1 MRLSWKEI
9 KRVLQ
14 ITKKPGLD
22 ESKTIIKAT
31 VLGIAIIGIIGFVIS
46 IVSKLLVL

>member
-1 MRLSWKEI
+1 MRISWKEI

-14 ITKKPGLD
+14 VTKKPGMD

-31 VLGIAIIGIIGFVIS
+31 VLGIAIIGVIGFAIS
-46 IVSKLLVL
+46 IAAKLLI

>member
-1 MRLSWKEI
+1 MRFSWKEI

-14 ITKKPGLD
+14 ITKKPSFE

-31 VLGIAIIGIIGFVIS
+31 VLGIAIIGLLGFIVAIS
-46 IVSKLLVL
+46 GQLIL